1 MSQLEGIRPSGQVT
15 CWCLQFWFAWDLQFG
30 FELASVNIDFV
41 RCLLSTCF
49 IIIIIII
56 KDKAIG

>member
-1 MSQLEGIRPSGQVT
+1 MRSGDLLVSPVLV
-15 CWCLQFWFAWDLQFG
+15 CLRSPVW

-41 RCLLSTCF
+41 RCLFSTCF
-49 IIIIIII
+49 TIIIIII